1 MRRPVM
7 NLILCCLL
15 LSICSRGTAQSS
27 VEPRPPKQTFIYKTV
42 GNTAIKADVY
52 RLAGDDPRP
61 VIVWFHPGGLI
72 MGSREMLPADER
84 ERFRDT
90 GFVVVAIDYRL
101 APETKLPEILKDVED
116 AHRWVREEGPRLF
129 QVDPNRIAAVG
140 ASAGGYLALMAGA
153 RVRPAL
159 QAVVSFYGYGDIAGE
174 WYSHPSPFYRKQQLV
189 TRADAYK
196 AVGTRVISE
205 SPPTTRNDFYV
216 YCRQNGLWPREVV
229 AFKPTT
235 SSETLATYS
244 VERLVTPAYPATLL
258 LHGNK
263 DVDVPFEMSERMAAV
278 FKRQGVVHRLYRLE
292 GFNLAFDVFSEY
304 PPQGLPAGLDR
315 PKVAEAFEV
324 VLAFLTKQV
333 RIDYAASSTR

>member
-140 ASAGGYLALMAGA
+140 
-153 RVRPAL
+153 RVCRWVL
-159 QAVVSFYGYGDIAGE
+159 GSDGRG
-174 WYSHPSPFYRKQQLV
+174 
-189 TRADAYK
+189 TRAPCVA
-196 AVGTRVISE
+196 S
-205 SPPTTRNDFYV
+205 S
-216 YCRQNGLWPREVV
+216 GLVLWVWR
-229 AFKPTT
+229 
-235 SSETLATYS
+235 Y
-244 VERLVTPAYPATLL
+244 R
-258 LHGNK
+258 G
-263 DVDVPFEMSERMAAV
+263 
-278 FKRQGVVHRLYRLE
+278 GVVQSPEPL
-292 GFNLAFDVFSEY
+292 
-304 PPQGLPAGLDR
+304 LP
-315 PKVAEAFEV
+315 
-324 VLAFLTKQV
+324 
-333 RIDYAASSTR
+333 